1 MNELKFPDKF
11 LFGTAVASYQ
21 VEGGI
26 YNNDWTIWENKSNTV
41 CVEPCNEACKHYEM
55 INQDIELLKE
65 LGIKAFRF
73 SIEWSRIEPTEGNYD
88 IDAINHYVDK
98 AKKLIANNITPII
111 TFHHFTTPEWLY
123 KKDSWLN
130 PNADN
135 YFDNYVEKL
144 MEYLPNEI
152 EYFNTI
158 NEPGIFAFF
167 GYFSTNKFPPG
178 IANETKFIKASEN
191 IMSAHKKALKTI
203 KKYNQNAKVG
213 MTHALQEWEDDDNNK
228 LKKYLKHHLEDK
240 FLDASIDDDFIGLQ
254 TYTIVRYPKNIFL
267 KIFNSLLLNIGFIR
281 KFILPRIIQIFAGRK
296 GAITS
301 ETRTTKMGYE
311 YRPEAVLYNLK
322 RLNNIFP
329 DKEIFITENGI
340 ATDNDDERI
349 EFVTTVLQDVHRF
362 QSEHNNVIGYLYWSL
377 LDNFEWDL
385 GYQMNFGLV
394 EVDKETYERI
404 PHKSASWFGNISSS
418 NVLSIN

>member
-1 MNELKFPDKF
+1 MAILNFPKNF

-26 YNNDWTIWENKSNTV
+26 YNNDWTLWENKPNSV
-41 CVEPCNEACKHYEM
+41 CIEPCNEACKHYEM
-55 INQDIELLKE
+55 LDQDIELLKE
-65 LGIKAFRF
+65 LGIKAFRY

-88 IDAINHYVDK
+88 TDAINHYVEK

-228 LKKYLKHHLEDK
+228 LKEYLKYHLEDK
-240 FLDASIDDDFIGLQ
+240 FLDASVDDDFIGLQ

-267 KIFNSLLLNIGFIR
+267 KIFNSLLLNIGFVR
-281 KFILPRIIQIFAGRK
+281 KFILPRIIQIFAGRN

-311 YRPEAVLYNLK
+311 YRPEAVLYNLR
-322 RLNNIFP
+322 RLNKIFP

-349 EFVTTVLQDVHRF
+349 EFVTTVLQDVHKF
-362 QSEHNNVIGYLYWSL
+362 QAEHNNVIGYLYWSL

-394 EVDKETYERI
+394 EVNKETYERI

>member
-26 YNNDWTIWENKSNTV
+26 YNNDWTIWENKFNSV

-55 INQDIELLKE
+55 LDQDIELLKE

-73 SIEWSRIEPTEGNYD
+73 SIEWSRIEPTEGNFD
-88 IDAINHYVDK
+88 TDAINHYVEK
-98 AKKLIANNITPII
+98 AKKLIANDITPII

-144 MEYLPNEI
+144 MEHLPNEI
-152 EYFNTI
+152 EFFNTI

-178 IANETKFIKASEN
+178 IANESKFIQASEN

-228 LKKYLKHHLEDK
+228 LKEYLKYHLEDK

-267 KIFNSLLLNIGFIR
+267 KIFNSLLLNIGFVR
-281 KFILPRIIQIFAGRK
+281 KFILPRIIQIFAGRN

-311 YRPEAVLYNLK
+311 YRPEAVLYNLR
-322 RLNNIFP
+322 RLNKIFP

-362 QSEHNNVIGYLYWSL
+362 QAEHNNVIGYLYWSL

-385 GYQMNFGLV
+385 VYQMNFGLV
-394 EVDKETYERI
+394 QVNKETYERI

-418 NVLSIN
+418 NVLSIK

>member
-1 MNELKFPDKF
+1 MKLNFPKNF

-26 YNNDWTIWENKSNTV
+26 YNNDWTIWENKSNSV
-41 CVEPCNEACKHYEM
+41 CLEPCNEACKHYEM
-55 INQDIELLKE
+55 LEQDIKLLTD

-88 IDAINHYVDK
+88 TVAINHYVEK
-98 AKKLIANNITPII
+98 ANKLIDNNITPIV
-111 TFHHFTTPEWLY
+111 TFHHFTTPEWLFH
-123 KKDSWLN
+123 KGSWLN
-130 PNADN
+130 SNVDN
-135 YFDNYVEKL
+135 YFDNYVKKL

-152 EYFNTI
+152 EFFNTI

-178 IANETKFIKASEN
+178 MANETKFIQASEN

-228 LKKYLKHHLEDK
+228 LKEYLKYHLEDK

-254 TYTIVRYPKNIFL
+254 TYTVVRYPKSIL
-267 KIFNSLLLNIGFIR
+267 LHLFNSLLLNIGFIR
-281 KFILPRIIQIFAGRK
+281 KFILPRIIQIFAGRN
-296 GAITS
+296 GVITKD
-301 ETRTTKMGYE
+301 TRTTKMGYE

-322 RLNNIFP
+322 RLKKIFP
-329 DKEIFITENGI
+329 DKDIFITENGI

-349 EFVTTVLQDVHRF
+349 EFVTTVLKDVHKF

-394 EVDKETYERI
+394 EINKETYERV
-404 PHKSASWFGNISSS
+404 PHKSAFWFGNISSS
-418 NVLSIN
+418 NVLSIK